1 MVLGAMNLL
10 RDIQF
15 AGIKISV
22 EGGRLK
28 CKAKN
33 KSTIDRFR
41 ADIEHNKEAL
51 ITCLK
56 RPHLIE
62 VRDLLGI
69 RIRDLAGR
77 LKPWETERDEYR
89 LICPLCRKNRLR
101 LYLRPQTRLYELHCI
116 TGDVLISAKKTR
128 ELEALY
134 RKLLMTWQPKFRR
147 DTKKQSRLHLS
158 CHLPRFFNERCAL

>member
-10 RDIQF
+10 REIQL
-15 AGIKISV
+15 AGIKVGV

-28 CKAKN
+28 CKGK
-33 KSTIDRFR
+33 KSTIARFR
-41 ADIEHNKEAL
+41 ADIQHNKAAL
-51 ITCLK
+51 IKCLK

-116 TGDVLISAKKTR
+116 TGDVLISAKTPM
-128 ELEALY
+128 ELEAQY
-134 RKLLMTWQPKFRR
+134 RKLFMDR
-147 DTKKQSRLHLS
+147 
-158 CHLPRFFNERCAL
+158 